1 MMRFLGVVVAA
12 IVLAAAG
19 SAQAAPFPS
28 RLNFAYDLAIGYW
41 GQEPVACAN
50 IDKQIVPPG
59 SLGNPFVGA
68 ISGRAT
74 QVPAGAAPASIA
86 CSLYIDRAYAEPI
99 IFDLL
104 CAVMV
109 HNVGHLLGYQ
119 HSPDPSDA
127 MNENIPVPPLCHTK
141 GQESMRLYFLRMRF
155 HRLQARSGARAEQIR
170 RRTQRELREAAQRFW
185 SPDA

>member
-1 MMRFLGVVVAA
+1 MKRMAGAIAVAILLA
-12 IVLAAAG
+12 IPAA
-19 SAQAAPFPS
+19 AQAAPFPP

-41 GQEPVACAN
+41 GQAPTACSS

-59 SLGNPFVGA
+59 SLGNPMIGA

-74 QVPAGAAPASIA
+74 QVPAGARPGSVS

-109 HNVGHLLGYQ
+109 HNVGHLLGYE
-119 HSPDPSDA
+119 HSPDPSNV
-127 MNENIPVPPLCHTK
+127 MNEDIPVPPLCDVK
-141 GQESMRLYFLRMRF
+141 GRESTRLYFLRMRF
-155 HRLQARSGARAEQIR
+155 HRLQAHSGARFEEIR
-170 RRTQRELREAAQRFW
+170 RRTGHELRHASERFW
-185 SPDA
+185 SLDG